1 MTVRVSGSEITL
13 SGTVGALWYDEGFTA
28 SEVIAALAQVGDEN
42 DVTIRLNSGGGI
54 ATEGS
59 AIHAA
64 IARHTGKTTIVVE
77 GIAASAASLL
87 AMAGDEIEMALGST
101 MMIHDPS
108 GFTYGTAAEH
118 EMSLRAL
125 NALATS
131 FSNVYAA
138 KSGRTAQQCRA
149 DMKAETWLTPDDA
162 VTQGYA
168 TRAGSKPA
176 NDNDAEPAVAAFDY
190 RIYAHAP
197 KRLTALAEKNDWRM
211 SVTRPPAASAA
222 PTPEKE
228 PPMPEPKAGATT
240 PEDIAAA
247 RQAASTLAI
256 EISDICAKAGVPAM
270 TTQLLREGV
279 TAEQARARTS
289 QAKDIR
295 MAVDLARQ
303 KDPTIEANAADV
315 YLAEG
320 KSLDQV
326 RAALFERFVAKE
338 EKTPINPTTPLATPE
353 AGASSATAS
362 MQRQLKRAGVKQ
374 EA

>member
-1 MTVRVSGSEITL
+1 MTVRVSGSEIHL
-13 SGTVGALWYDEGFTA
+13 SGTVGSLWYDDGFTA
-28 SEVIAALAQVGDEN
+28 SEVAAALAQVGDEN

-64 IARHTGKTTIVVE
+64 IARHSGKTTVVIE

-108 GFTYGTAAEH
+108 GYTYGTAAEH

-138 KSGRTAQQCRA
+138 KSGRTAEQCRA
-149 DMKAETWLTPDDA
+149 DMKAEIWLTPDDA

-168 TRAGSKPA
+168 TRSGAKPA
-176 NDNDAEPAVAAFDY
+176 NDNADEPAVAAFDY

-197 KRLTALAEKNDWRM
+197 KRLTALAEKNDWTM
-211 SVTRPPAASAA
+211 SVSRTPAASVA

-240 PEDIAAA
+240 PEDVEAA

-256 EISDICAKAGVPAM
+256 EIADICAKAGVPMM
-270 TTQLLREGV
+270 TTQLLREGL
-279 TAEQARARTS
+279 TADQARARTA
-289 QAKDIR
+289 QARDIR
-295 MAVDLARQ
+295 MAVDLARE
-303 KDPTIEANAADV
+303 KDPSIEANAADA

-353 AGASSATAS
+353 ASASSAKAS
-362 MQRQLKRAGVKQ
+362 MERQLKRAGVKQ

>member
-1 MTVRVSGSEITL
+1 MAVRVNGSEILL
-13 SGTVGALWYDEGFTA
+13 SGTVGALWFDEGFTA
-28 SEVIAALAQVGDEN
+28 TEVIAALARVGDDN

-64 IARHTGKTTIVVE
+64 ISRHSGKTTVVVE

-87 AMAGDEIEMALGST
+87 AMAGDEIEMSLGST

-108 GFTYGTAAEH
+108 GFTFGTAADH

-131 FSNVYAA
+131 FSSIYAA
-138 KSGRTAQQCRA
+138 KSGRTAAQCRD
-149 DMKAETWLTPDDA
+149 DMKAEIWLAPEDA
-162 VTQGYA
+162 VSQGYA
-168 TRAGSKPA
+168 NRVGPKPA
-176 NDNDAEPAVAAFDY
+176 NDNDADPSVAAFDY

-197 KRLTALAEKNDWRM
+197 KHLTALAKENDWRM
-211 SVTRPPAASAA
+211 SAARASAGSPA

-228 PPMPEPKAGATT
+228 HPMPDPKGAHT
-240 PEDIAAA
+240 PEELTAA
-247 RQAASTLAI
+247 RQEAASLAI
-256 EISDICAKAGVPAM
+256 EIADICAKAGVPAM
-270 TTQLLREGV
+270 AAPLLREGV
-279 TAEQARARTS
+279 TAEQARARTA

-295 MAVDLARQ
+295 AAVDLARQ
-303 KDPTIEANAADV
+303 KDPSIAANAADV
-315 YLAEG
+315 YLTEG

-338 EKTPINPTTPLATPE
+338 DETPINPSTPLAQPK
-353 AGASSATAS
+353 AGAESATAS
-362 MQRQLKRAGVKQ
+362 MQRQLKRAGVST

>member
-1 MTVRVSGSEITL
+1 MAVRVDGREIYL
-13 SGTVGALWYDEGFTA
+13 SGTVGSLWFDEGFTA

-64 IARHTGKTTIVVE
+64 IARHGGKTTVVVE

-87 AMAGDEIEMALGST
+87 AMAGDEIEMSLGST

-108 GFTYGTAAEH
+108 GFTFGTAADH

-131 FSNVYAA
+131 FSTVYAA
-138 KSGRTAQQCRA
+138 KSGRTAAQCRA
-149 DMKAETWLTPDDA
+149 DMKAETWLTPEDA
-162 VTQGYA
+162 VAQGYA
-168 TRAGSKPA
+168 TRLGSEAA
-176 NDNDAEPAVAAFDY
+176 NDNDGQAAVAAFDY

-197 KRLTALAEKNDWRM
+197 KNLTALAKKNDWRM
-211 SVTRPPAASAA
+211 AADRVPAASAA
-222 PTPEKE
+222 PTPDKE
-228 PPMPEPKAGATT
+228 PPMPEPKAGAST
-240 PEDIAAA
+240 PADIDAA
-247 RQAASTLAI
+247 RREASSLAI

-270 TTQLLREGV
+270 TAQLLREGV
-279 TAEQARARTS
+279 TAEQARARAS

-303 KDPTIEANAADV
+303 KDPTIEANAADAYV
-315 YLAEG
+315 AEG

-338 EKTPINPTTPLATPE
+338 ETTPVNPTTPLAQPQS
-353 AGASSATAS
+353 GATSAAAS